1 MKRKLLTLLAVIPLI
16 ASCNGGKIEE
26 MPKDYVPN
34 LPAYKDKNQGD
45 VLDDGEFAY
54 FDFYELSDFHGAVNP
69 SEKEIGLARL
79 STYFDKQRT
88 YNPGGTFVLSGGDM
102 WQGSAD
108 SNLTRGTMVTY
119 AMNIMNFD
127 SMTLGNHEFD
137 WTKEWIMNNKERAT
151 FPLLGANI
159 IDDSTGEIASFVEPS
174 TTVTR
179 GDYKIGIIGTI
190 GDTIKNT
197 IIASATEGLTFA
209 DEVPTVRQEAQK
221 LRAEGCDIVVWSSHN
236 DAAELNN
243 KVSIEDIGVDLVF
256 GGHSHTDTD
265 IEGSYD
271 VSYLQTQPY
280 GRSVAHAQ
288 LKINLETKEVSTELH
303 EIDDGIPALNLAE
316 DPDINMVKEQY
327 EKRFINPVKNEK
339 LGKIDAEFEKNNTL
353 ANFCVFSMK
362 EELLRHE
369 EYKGHNVVAAFH
381 NNSGGVRKDIPAGK
395 VTYGMVYEAFPFDNE
410 IVIMKVTGDQIY
422 EMLNANKN
430 FAYWH
435 NFQLK
440 NIKADQE
447 YEVIT
452 TDFLRT
458 NAAYYADMDVETTY
472 TGLVVRDAVANEI
485 RALKKVKTGDYSM
498 SNNEYKPKY

>member
-1 MKRKLLTLLAVIPLI
+1 MKRKLLTLLAAIPFI
-16 ASCNGGKIEE
+16 ASCNGKIET
-26 MPKDYVPN
+26 MPKDFVPR
-34 LPAYKDKNQGD
+34 LPEYKNKNEGD

-54 FDFYELSDFHGAVNP
+54 FDFYELSDFHGAVNS
-69 SEKEIGLARL
+69 SEKEIGLAKL
-79 STYFDKQRT
+79 STYLDKQRT
-88 YNPGGTFVLSGGDM
+88 YNPGGTFVLSSGDM

-137 WTKEWIMNNKERAT
+137 WTTEWIENNKNRAT

-159 IDDSTGEIASFVEPS
+159 IEDATGDIAPFVEPS
-174 TTVTR
+174 TIITR
-179 GDYKIGIIGTI
+179 GDYKVGIIGTI
-190 GDTIKNT
+190 GDTIKDS

-209 DEVPTVRQEAQK
+209 NEIETVKAEAEV
-221 LRAEGCDIVVWSSHN
+221 LRDNGCDIVVWSSHN

-243 KVSIEDIGVDLVF
+243 KVSIQDIGVDLVF

-303 EIDDGIPALNLAE
+303 EIDDGIPALNLAD
-316 DPDINMVKEQY
+316 DPDITMVKEQY
-327 EKRFINPVKNEK
+327 DKRFINPVKNEK
-339 LGKIDAEFEKNNTL
+339 LGRIDNEFAKNNTL
-353 ANFCVFSMK
+353 ANFCVYSMK
-362 EELLRHE
+362 EELKRYDE
-369 EYKGHNVVAAFH
+369 FRNRDIVAAFH

-410 IVIMKVTGDQIY
+410 IVIMKVTGDQLR
-422 EMLNANKN
+422 EMLSANTN

-458 NAAYYADMDVETTY
+458 NPNYYADIDAETIRTN
-472 TGLVVRDAVANEI
+472 LIVRDAVANEI
-485 RALKKVKTGDYSM
+485 RALKNVKTGDYSM